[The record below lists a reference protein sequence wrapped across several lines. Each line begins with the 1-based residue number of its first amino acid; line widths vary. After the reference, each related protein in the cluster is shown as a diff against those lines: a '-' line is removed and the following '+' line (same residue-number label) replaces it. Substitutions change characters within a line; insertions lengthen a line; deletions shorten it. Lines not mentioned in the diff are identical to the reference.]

1 MSSLMTAGP
10 REAGAARRRV
20 PGDRQRGS
28 RLLPALL
35 AAVSAVAHISQP
47 GRVGSLNAAVA
58 TAIAMAEA
66 PEGLSR
72 TTQPFS
78 EPEELT
84 HYSIAY

>member
-1 MSSLMTAGP
+1 
-10 REAGAARRRV
+10 
-20 PGDRQRGS
+20 
-28 RLLPALL
+28 
-35 AAVSAVAHISQP
+35 VAHISQP

-84 HYSIAY
+84 HYSIAYQASPGFHISGCPFCERCRYIR